1 MFEQTVSRLAHQMI
15 RIQKA
20 SLYLF
25 ALAAICVSC
34 SETPT
39 PSVESRVT
47 PDEPAQNVIL
57 ITIDTLR
64 GDYLGCYGRAEVST
78 PNIDGLAARGARFD
92 QAIVQIPLTTPSHA
106 SILTGTYPQVHKIR
120 DIGGFTLAKN
130 VPTMAS
136 IAKAAGYET
145 AAFVA
150 AAVLNRRYGLD
161 KGFDVYN
168 DDMAGSVDSEKLPG
182 VVAEVRAD
190 VVSGRAIDWLSKRKD
205 PTRPFLLWVH
215 YYDPHFPYDPPA
227 PYSSQYSGDPYGGEV
242 AYTDGE
248 IGRLLDKVDELEL
261 REQTLVVLT
270 SDHGESLGDH
280 GEETHGVFLYDST
293 MKVPL
298 IVAGPGIPSNRV
310 VDQQVR
316 SIDLMPTVVDFLNLT
331 EGEQVQGVSLIPLFG
346 EQGRVRSNYC
356 YMETL
361 YPRTQ
366 MRWSELRGMRTD
378 DWKLVIA
385 PQPELFEMKADPIES
400 ENVLSRYPTEA
411 DRLQKQVWEINGPPD
426 TWGKIEYQP
435 MDAETLEEL
444 QSLGYVSAGGSREL
458 LIDVS
463 GPDPKDMVPV
473 LQGLDKATDLMND
486 DQFSAAVPVLRKL
499 IELDSTNPLIYQ
511 HLGVCLQDGGRFDE
525 ARRLYLLAIENGV
538 ETDRIYAELG
548 EVNIRMGRLEAGTE
562 ALRHSI
568 ELNPANLDNFANLA
582 NAYLQLGRFD
592 DADDAIKAILAQKR
606 THAGAHKLQGLLY
619 ISKRQPMLARKSFE
633 EAVEYDPD
641 LVEPYMNL
649 GLLAQLAGQRGEAI
663 RYFKLF
669 LEKAT
674 DERFRETVPKVQAAV
689 RELESGR

>member
-1 MFEQTVSRLAHQMI
+1 MMRTQPRL
-15 RIQKA
+15 
-20 SLYLF
+20 LGVLVLLVLF
-25 ALAAICVSC
+25 TSC
-34 SETPT
+34 AQEPS
-39 PSVESRVT
+39 PSVESQ
-47 PDEPAQNVIL
+47 DGLDQPARNVVL

-78 PNIDGLAARGARFD
+78 PYIDDLAARGVRFD

-106 SILTGTYPQVHKIR
+106 SILTGTYPQVHQIR
-120 DIGGFTLAKN
+120 DIGGFTLEKQ
-130 VPTMAS
+130 VPTLAG
-136 IAKAAGYET
+136 IARAAGYET

-161 KGFDVYN
+161 KGFDIYN
-168 DDMAGSVDSEKLPG
+168 DDMAGSVDSDKLPG

-190 VVSGRAIDWLSKRKD
+190 VVSRRAIDWLEARQNRSK
-205 PTRPFLLWVH
+205 PFLLWVH
-215 YYDPHFPYDPPA
+215 YYDPHFPYDPPP
-227 PYSSQYSGDPYGGEV
+227 PYKSQYRDDPYGGEV
-242 AYTDGE
+242 AYTDEE
-248 IGRLLDKVDELEL
+248 IGKFLGKLDELGL
-261 REQTLVVLT
+261 RDRTLVVLT

-280 GEETHGVFLYDST
+280 GEETHGVFLYAST
-293 MKVPL
+293 MRVPL
-298 IVAGPGIPSNRV
+298 IIAGPDISSNRV
-310 VDQQVR
+310 VAQQVR
-316 SIDLMPTVVDFLNLT
+316 SIDIMPTVVDFLHLSA
-331 EGEQVQGVSLIPLFG
+331 GDQVQGVSLMPLCEEG
-346 EQGRVRSNYC
+346 GRVRSNYC

-378 DWKLVIA
+378 DWKLIIA
-385 PQPELFEMKADPIES
+385 PRAELYDMKADPAER
-400 ENVLSRYPTEA
+400 ENMLSRYPAEA

-473 LQGLDKATDLMND
+473 LRGLDKATDLMND
-486 DQFSAAVPVLRKL
+486 DQFSAAVPILREL

-511 HLGVCLQDGGRFDE
+511 HLGVCLQDGRRFDE
-525 ARRLYLLAIENGV
+525 ARRVYLLAIENGI

-548 EVNIRMGRLEAGTE
+548 EVNIRLGQLETGTE

-568 ELNPANLDNFANLA
+568 ELNSANLDNFANLA

-592 DADDAIKAILAQKR
+592 DADSAIQAILAQKEN
-606 THAGAHKLQGLLY
+606 HAGAHNLRGLLY

-633 EAVEYDPD
+633 KAVEYDVD

-649 GLLAQLAGQRGEAI
+649 GLLAQLAGRRGEAI

-674 DERFRETVPKVQAAV
+674 DDRYREMVPKVQAAL

>member
-1 MFEQTVSRLAHQMI
+1 
-15 RIQKA
+15 
-20 SLYLF
+20 
-25 ALAAICVSC
+25 
-34 SETPT
+34 
-39 PSVESRVT
+39 
-47 PDEPAQNVIL
+47 
-57 ITIDTLR
+57 
-64 GDYLGCYGRAEVST
+64 
-78 PNIDGLAARGARFD
+78 
-92 QAIVQIPLTTPSHA
+92 
-106 SILTGTYPQVHKIR
+106 
-120 DIGGFTLAKN
+120 
-130 VPTMAS
+130 
-136 IAKAAGYET
+136 
-145 AAFVA
+145 
-150 AAVLNRRYGLD
+150 
-161 KGFDVYN
+161 
-168 DDMAGSVDSEKLPG
+168 
-182 VVAEVRAD
+182 
-190 VVSGRAIDWLSKRKD
+190 
-205 PTRPFLLWVH
+205 
-215 YYDPHFPYDPPA
+215 
-227 PYSSQYSGDPYGGEV
+227 
-242 AYTDGE
+242 
-248 IGRLLDKVDELEL
+248 
-261 REQTLVVLT
+261 
-270 SDHGESLGDH
+270 
-280 GEETHGVFLYDST
+280 
-293 MKVPL
+293 
-298 IVAGPGIPSNRV
+298 
-310 VDQQVR
+310 
-316 SIDLMPTVVDFLNLT
+316 
-331 EGEQVQGVSLIPLFG
+331 
-346 EQGRVRSNYC
+346 
-356 YMETL
+356 
-361 YPRTQ
+361 
-366 MRWSELRGMRTD
+366 MRTD

-606 THAGAHKLQGLLY
+606 THAGAHNLQGLLY